1 MRLCRLAL
9 ASAAQRRYTSTRQGE
24 IGDQPMKAFFSR
36 RTLILV
42 AIACAAIYGCEHTE
56 EEVPLSPELEDVLFE
71 GEATDEALVAL
82 DAALQQAPAAADPAR
97 APVLDMPTAT
107 MLPKASIPT
116 FTWHA
121 GTTVYQMPQTAP
133 KLWQSPES
141 NSVLRS
147 GLAEFFGPV
156 KAAHAHGTPL
166 VGPATFLS
174 FSTAT
179 NAKVV
184 RVFTTLTSYTPAQAE
199 WDKLVAANAEITL
212 SLVGAE
218 FDNNRVAD
226 SGGPFQGTKF
236 VFTITP

>member
-1 MRLCRLAL
+1 M
-9 ASAAQRRYTSTRQGE
+9 S
-24 IGDQPMKAFFSR
+24 DQPMKAFFSR

-42 AIACAAIYGCEHTE
+42 PFACAAIYGCEHTE
-56 EEVPLSPELEDVLFE
+56 EEVPLSPQLEDVLFE

-82 DAALQQAPAAADPAR
+82 DSALDQSPAAQDPAS
-97 APVLDMPTAT
+97 APVLDMPTAA

-121 GTTVYQMPQTAP
+121 GTTVYQMHQTPP
-133 KLWQSPES
+133 KLWESPES
-141 NSVLRS
+141 NSTLRS
-147 GLAEFFGPV
+147 GLAQFFGPV

-166 VGPATFLS
+166 VGPATFLT
-174 FSTAT
+174 FSTTA

-212 SLVGAE
+212 SLISAE
-218 FDNNRVAD
+218 FDNNRIAD